1 MQHNRASIFSHGDV
15 CTTPRSRGRA
25 VALASFL
32 SLRAA
37 ELTADMSDVL
47 SAATSVQSFGGR
59 SAETSKSSSHGVN
72 LCVERLCS
80 ILPGVVEGS
89 YLDGVRKA
97 LGAVRL
103 RVGLPTGC
111 IITW

>member
-1 MQHNRASIFSHGDV
+1 VQHNRASIFSHGDV

-72 LCVERLCS
+72 LCVERLFNFA
-80 ILPGVVEGS
+80 GVVEGS

>member
-1 MQHNRASIFSHGDV
+1 MTNATDVTNATPHPTRTCPTLQHDRASTVQHNRASIFSHGDV

-47 SAATSVQSFGGR
+47 SAATSVQSFGGP
-59 SAETSKSSSHGVN
+59 K
-72 LCVERLCS
+72 C
-80 ILPGVVEGS
+80 
-89 YLDGVRKA
+89 
-97 LGAVRL
+97 
-103 RVGLPTGC
+103 
-111 IITW
+111 